1 MKRKRNVS
9 FDLDFD
15 LWLNLRDHAIRSGKT
30 ITAVLLEWIRPRL
43 DELPSHAPAEPR
55 DNDLC
60 KSK

>member
-43 DELPSHAPAEPR
+43 DELPLSRTPEPR
-55 DNDLC
+55 DED
-60 KSK
+60 